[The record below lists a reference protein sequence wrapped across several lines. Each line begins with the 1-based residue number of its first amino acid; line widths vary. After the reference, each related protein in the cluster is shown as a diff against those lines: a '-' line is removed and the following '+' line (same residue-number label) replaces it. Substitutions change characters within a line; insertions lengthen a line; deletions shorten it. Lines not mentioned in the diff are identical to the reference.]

1 MRKFLKISLLIL
13 LLTTVLT
20 FFVFAEVQALTIS
33 EIINHPDKYHLSTVQ
48 VKGKVLDLKS
58 KTSKRGNDYT
68 IIVLSDGTGN
78 ITVFTFGTPK
88 IKFGDT
94 VKVIGIFYKV
104 KHVGRYT
111 FYNEIDASKGTVER
125 E

>member
-1 MRKFLKISLLIL
+1 MKKFLKIGLLIL

-20 FFVFAEVQALTIS
+20 FFVFTEAQALTIS

-58 KTSKRGNDYT
+58 KTSKRGNEYT
-68 IIVLSDGTGN
+68 IMVLSDGTGN

-88 IKFGDT
+88 IKPEDT
-94 VKVIGIFYKV
+94 VKVKGVFYKV

-111 FYNEIDASKGTVER
+111 FYNEIDASKGIY
-125 E
+125 